1 MNGKILKYIED
12 RVNFQ
17 EHEDEEGLS
26 ALEEESRE
34 QYVTIEDTVEAI
46 DEITDM
52 IMNAMESSQGLT
64 EVRLRS
70 IVSKLPE
77 YTQIRIRNEFKEVDD
92 DLFIDLPKE
101 EEENDE

>member
-1 MNGKILKYIED
+1 VNGKILKYIED